1 MVRQLRPIIG
11 LEWPVGRGRQQ
22 VLSRPLEVQL
32 SQQGRVQQGGL
43 LLLVQMRLVGH
54 VGLLLNGHRSR
65 DRQQSVEQGVGR
77 VAVVD
82 LFAEGLDEPGAGVA
96 APEGEVVPEGSLEDE
111 EVCKVWYFVGRG

>member
-1 MVRQLRPIIG
+1 MACRCF
-11 LEWPVGRGRQQ
+11 
-22 VLSRPLEVQL
+22 
-32 SQQGRVQQGGL
+32 
-43 LLLVQMRLVGH
+43 
-54 VGLLLNGHRSR
+54 NGHRSR